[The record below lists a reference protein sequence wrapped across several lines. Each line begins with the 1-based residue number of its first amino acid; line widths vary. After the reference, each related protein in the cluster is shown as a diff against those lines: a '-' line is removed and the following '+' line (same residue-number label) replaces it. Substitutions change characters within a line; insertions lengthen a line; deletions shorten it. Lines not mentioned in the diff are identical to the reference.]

1 MELFEKE
8 LPRLQGEIALRK
20 RPRKIFYI
28 SKKVKSIMERFLFS
42 LQSKRA
48 MNSLLYMPNRPTL
61 EILIKMQS
69 GTY

>member
-1 MELFEKE
+1 VELFEKE

-48 MNSLLYMPNRPTL
+48 MNSLLCRPNRPTL